1 MIRIGNEREL
11 LPILRNPLADWEATQ
26 QVFIPLFESF
36 VESSNDADAYNG
48 WAFSLR
54 FVKQS
59 RLEYQDIVNSMDMSR
74 AVNKDDWT
82 FVPSTN
88 NKNEWIWRNNNI
100 VVVIHQ
106 ESWLWFG

>member
-1 MIRIGNEREL
+1 MIRIGTEREL
-11 LPILRNPLADWEATQ
+11 LPILRNPLADWEATR

-36 VESSNDADAYNG
+36 VESSNDADVYNG

>member
-1 MIRIGNEREL
+1 MIRIENERAL
-11 LPILRNPLADWEATQ
+11 LPIIKNPVVDWKATQ
-26 QVFIPLFESF
+26 ELFIPIFISF
-36 VESSNDADAYNG
+36 VESDNEVDVYNG

-59 RLEYQDIVNSMDMSR
+59 RLEYQDIVNSMDMSKE
-74 AVNKDDWT
+74 VYKDGWN
-82 FVPSTN
+82 FVPSLN
-88 NKNEWIWRNNNI
+88 DKNEWIWRYNNT

>member
-1 MIRIGNEREL
+1 MWERKCFL
-11 LPILRNPLADWEATQ
+11 QLNKICTHPN
-26 QVFIPLFESF
+26 F
-36 VESSNDADAYNG
+36 G

-88 NKNEWIWRNNNI
+88 NKNEWIWRNNNT